1 MNTINIEEFAKLDI
15 RIGTVLEAIKVPEA
29 DRLLQLIFDF
39 GPAKQDSS
47 AEQNAVIASEAKQSS
62 SESKTNLTPTLDP
75 RLSSKRTPFSPFQEE
90 REIKENPSTGSG
102 NINYLPELVEK
113 YPGRDVRQI
122 MSAIAPFI
130 PDPSVLVG
138 KQIAVVTNLE
148 PRKFKGYISQGM
160 IMATDD
166 ENGIVLITPERKVEP
181 GSKIH

>member
-1 MNTINIEEFAKLDI
+1 
-15 RIGTVLEAIKVPEA
+15 
-29 DRLLQLIFDF
+29 
-39 GPAKQDSS
+39 
-47 AEQNAVIASEAKQSS
+47 
-62 SESKTNLTPTLDP
+62 
-75 RLSSKRTPFSPFQEE
+75 
-90 REIKENPSTGSG
+90 
-102 NINYLPELVEK
+102 
-113 YPGRDVRQI
+113 VRQI